1 MALLEMRGVS
11 GEFDEPIYPT
21 GTPRTITTS
30 SGQTYNYDDVV
41 NLILARYAEGKN
53 PALAVKSALQLGFPE
68 DVILTLPGVDA
79 QAFEEG
85 KRLIESG
92 AFVEQATGTKADI
105 QQAAPVGSAQY
116 NARIAAGL
124 DAFGFPPEEVA
135 RLTAQGLYGAGK
147 QFDPG
152 TQGLLA
158 TQPSTAPKAV
168 VFGDSMSEYVGYKPD
183 GTPDTKYG
191 QSVADVIGAN
201 LGIKV
206 ENLATGGETSTE
218 ALAGGSKFGAFA
230 DYIATNK
237 PEYAIIRY
245 GAADAI
251 KNKDPQATLDAV
263 QQMVDI
269 AKANGVTPIIV
280 GVSELYGAQNSK
292 TGNIAGYID
301 PGAEQR
307 ANAINNGLAQI
318 AANNGVSFTDV
329 RSAVSAGKGDLLDGV
344 HSNADFG
351 KKMADAISESI
362 VSVIPEANVP
372 KLPTNVDALSTT
384 EKGQLYNS
392 LVSQGYTD
400 AQIRTAARAESDQDW
415 NALKQIAADVKNTTP
430 AQVERQVQSA
440 AAPETG
446 LLAQGTGMAQTSL
459 VPADV
464 KSQLDAFGPYNP
476 NSEVWYYGGPQ
487 IVSNGKIYRKD
498 PSGNIDITVAGGGP
512 GSLQQVVSPTG
523 ELLLSTTD
531 TGETSRL
538 MAFAQNALPAAAA
551 AALLGPA
558 GAGLLSTPAAA
569 AAGAGGTTLAK
580 GGSVEDALKAAVL
593 SGVAAYGLD
602 YLLASPELLAA
613 RELASS
619 GMSEE
624 AIADTLISRGISPK
638 VAIEAASN
646 ATGLPAAGANR
657 GIGTVTPT
665 GTAPLGGVIESTSLA
680 GAGNLAGTVA
690 PAAAA
695 TALPVLSAQTP
706 GLLNQQVQVQ
716 SQTGG
721 TQQAATTAIPG
732 AGAGLLAQTQ
742 TVPVTS
748 QTGATTQQ
756 TVAPVANLLTATA
769 PTQTVPVSSQTATTT
784 QQAAG
789 PAGAMLGAAIAPTQT
804 VPIETRTIPTQERA
818 VTIPVVATESVT
830 VPGKREPVPTAT
842 ALIPAGAAGAA
853 AGVTAPATPTSP
865 FSATDAALAALLLGG
880 AGSLLNQSQSGGFTM
895 DQGLANAII
904 NAPRPTYR
912 GGVGGYQ
919 MPGMFQIAPT
929 NVYNPFAT
937 TAPFGTGRFGGFSAP
952 ITLPRGLV

>member
-68 DVILTLPGVDA
+68 DVIRTLPGVDA

-92 AFVEQATGTKADI
+92 AFVEQATGTMADI

-135 RLTAQGLYGAGK
+135 KLKAQGLYGPGK

-152 TQGLLA
+152 TPERQPLSAA
-158 TQPSTAPKAV
+158 TEPGPST
-168 VFGDSMSEYVGYKPD
+168 
-183 GTPDTKYG
+183 
-191 QSVADVIGAN
+191 
-201 LGIKV
+201 
-206 ENLATGGETSTE
+206 
-218 ALAGGSKFGAFA
+218 
-230 DYIATNK
+230 
-237 PEYAIIRY
+237 
-245 GAADAI
+245 
-251 KNKDPQATLDAV
+251 
-263 QQMVDI
+263 
-269 AKANGVTPIIV
+269 
-280 GVSELYGAQNSK
+280 
-292 TGNIAGYID
+292 
-301 PGAEQR
+301 
-307 ANAINNGLAQI
+307 
-318 AANNGVSFTDV
+318 
-329 RSAVSAGKGDLLDGV
+329 
-344 HSNADFG
+344 
-351 KKMADAISESI
+351 
-362 VSVIPEANVP
+362 
-372 KLPTNVDALSTT
+372 
-384 EKGQLYNS
+384 
-392 LVSQGYTD
+392 
-400 AQIRTAARAESDQDW
+400 
-415 NALKQIAADVKNTTP
+415 
-430 AQVERQVQSA
+430 
-440 AAPETG
+440 
-446 LLAQGTGMAQTSL
+446 QGTSMAQTSL

-464 KSQLDAFGPYNP
+464 KSQLDAFGPYDP

-784 QQAAG
+784 QQTAG
-789 PAGAMLGAAIAPTQT
+789 PAGAMLGTAIAPTQT
-804 VPIETRTIPTQERA
+804 VPVETRTIPTQERA
-818 VTIPVVATESVT
+818 VTIPVVPSGTVT
-830 VPGKREPVPTAT
+830 VTGNREVPIST

-919 MPGMFQIAPT
+919 MPGMFQIATT

>member
-68 DVILTLPGVDA
+68 DVIRTLPGVDA

-92 AFVEQATGTKADI
+92 AFVEQATGTMADI

-152 TQGLLA
+152 TPERQPLSAA
-158 TQPSTAPKAV
+158 TEPGPST
-168 VFGDSMSEYVGYKPD
+168 
-183 GTPDTKYG
+183 
-191 QSVADVIGAN
+191 
-201 LGIKV
+201 
-206 ENLATGGETSTE
+206 
-218 ALAGGSKFGAFA
+218 
-230 DYIATNK
+230 
-237 PEYAIIRY
+237 
-245 GAADAI
+245 
-251 KNKDPQATLDAV
+251 
-263 QQMVDI
+263 
-269 AKANGVTPIIV
+269 
-280 GVSELYGAQNSK
+280 
-292 TGNIAGYID
+292 
-301 PGAEQR
+301 
-307 ANAINNGLAQI
+307 
-318 AANNGVSFTDV
+318 
-329 RSAVSAGKGDLLDGV
+329 
-344 HSNADFG
+344 
-351 KKMADAISESI
+351 
-362 VSVIPEANVP
+362 
-372 KLPTNVDALSTT
+372 
-384 EKGQLYNS
+384 
-392 LVSQGYTD
+392 
-400 AQIRTAARAESDQDW
+400 
-415 NALKQIAADVKNTTP
+415 
-430 AQVERQVQSA
+430 
-440 AAPETG
+440 
-446 LLAQGTGMAQTSL
+446 QGTGMAQTSL

-464 KSQLDAFGPYNP
+464 KSQLDAFGPYDP

-756 TVAPVANLLTATA
+756 TAAPVANLLTATA
-769 PTQTVPVSSQTATTT
+769 PTQTVPVSSQTAATT

-789 PAGAMLGAAIAPTQT
+789 PTGAMLGAAIAPTQT

-818 VTIPVVATESVT
+818 VTIPVVPSESVT
-830 VPGKREPVPTAT
+830 VQGKREPVPTAT

-853 AGVTAPATPTSP
+853 AGVTKPATPTSNIT
-865 FSATDAALAALLLGG
+865 ATDAALAALLLGG

-895 DQGLANAII
+895 DPNLANAII
-904 NAPRPTYR
+904 NAPRPVYR

-929 NVYNPFAT
+929 DVYNPFAT
-937 TAPFGTGRFGGFSAP
+937 TAPFGTGRFGGFAAP
-952 ITLPRGLV
+952 ITLPYGLLATETNPVGMRLTTPTRGLA

>member
-68 DVILTLPGVDA
+68 DVIRTLPGVDA

-152 TQGLLA
+152 T
-158 TQPSTAPKAV
+158 P
-168 VFGDSMSEYVGYKPD
+168 
-183 GTPDTKYG
+183 
-191 QSVADVIGAN
+191 
-201 LGIKV
+201 
-206 ENLATGGETSTE
+206 
-218 ALAGGSKFGAFA
+218 
-230 DYIATNK
+230 
-237 PEYAIIRY
+237 
-245 GAADAI
+245 
-251 KNKDPQATLDAV
+251 
-263 QQMVDI
+263 
-269 AKANGVTPIIV
+269 
-280 GVSELYGAQNSK
+280 
-292 TGNIAGYID
+292 
-301 PGAEQR
+301 
-307 ANAINNGLAQI
+307 
-318 AANNGVSFTDV
+318 
-329 RSAVSAGKGDLLDGV
+329 
-344 HSNADFG
+344 
-351 KKMADAISESI
+351 
-362 VSVIPEANVP
+362 
-372 KLPTNVDALSTT
+372 
-384 EKGQLYNS
+384 
-392 LVSQGYTD
+392 
-400 AQIRTAARAESDQDW
+400 
-415 NALKQIAADVKNTTP
+415 
-430 AQVERQVQSA
+430 ERQPLSA
-440 AAPETG
+440 ATEPG
-446 LLAQGTGMAQTSL
+446 PSAQGTGMAQTA
-459 VPADV
+459 P
-464 KSQLDAFGPYNP
+464 
-476 NSEVWYYGGPQ
+476 
-487 IVSNGKIYRKD
+487 
-498 PSGNIDITVAGGGP
+498 AGGLLAQAAP
-512 GSLQQVVSPTG
+512 NLPVSVMQKAS
-523 ELLLSTTD
+523 ELLSGSGMANNPRFAD
-531 TGETSRL
+531 QPVGSFGEGGKVYSVYGDGSITAITEGAEGDYYYEGFTPEGMLAAEEYSDKFKQTPFDK
-538 MAFAQNALPAAAA
+538 AVGVAANALIAAGTA
-551 AALLGPA
+551 AALGPLGV
-558 GAGLLSTPAAA
+558 GLSTPAAA
-569 AAGAGGTTLAK
+569 AAG
-580 GGSVEDALKAAVL
+580 
-593 SGVAAYGLD
+593 SGAT
-602 YLLASPELLAA
+602 
-613 RELASS
+613 
-619 GMSEE
+619 
-624 AIADTLISRGISPK
+624 TLISTGDPRAAAQAALLGGTIALGAETLFPTAATEVANQATNLASQGASEELIKTTLVNNGVNVGTAANIAADAVAGVPASQIASDIAGITLNQ
-638 VAIEAASN
+638 VASTTPGAAN
-646 ATGLPAAGANR
+646 LVNITGAN
-657 GIGTVTPT
+657 V
-665 GTAPLGGVIESTSLA
+665 
-680 GAGNLAGTVA
+680 
-690 PAAAA
+690 
-695 TALPVLSAQTP
+695 P
-706 GLLNQQVQVQ
+706 GLLATAPGSIVGAAASQIPSLLTRPTDITNQQVQVQ

-721 TQQAATTAIPG
+721 GQQAATTAIPA

-748 QTGATTQQ
+748 QTAPTTQQ
-756 TVAPVANLLTATA
+756 T
-769 PTQTVPVSSQTATTT
+769 
-784 QQAAG
+784 AG

-818 VTIPVVATESVT
+818 VTIPVVASESVT

-895 DQGLANAII
+895 DPNLANSII

>member
-68 DVILTLPGVDA
+68 DVIRTLPGVDA

-152 TQGLLA
+152 TPERQPLSAA
-158 TQPSTAPKAV
+158 TEPGPST
-168 VFGDSMSEYVGYKPD
+168 
-183 GTPDTKYG
+183 
-191 QSVADVIGAN
+191 
-201 LGIKV
+201 
-206 ENLATGGETSTE
+206 
-218 ALAGGSKFGAFA
+218 
-230 DYIATNK
+230 
-237 PEYAIIRY
+237 
-245 GAADAI
+245 
-251 KNKDPQATLDAV
+251 
-263 QQMVDI
+263 
-269 AKANGVTPIIV
+269 
-280 GVSELYGAQNSK
+280 
-292 TGNIAGYID
+292 
-301 PGAEQR
+301 
-307 ANAINNGLAQI
+307 
-318 AANNGVSFTDV
+318 
-329 RSAVSAGKGDLLDGV
+329 
-344 HSNADFG
+344 
-351 KKMADAISESI
+351 
-362 VSVIPEANVP
+362 
-372 KLPTNVDALSTT
+372 
-384 EKGQLYNS
+384 
-392 LVSQGYTD
+392 
-400 AQIRTAARAESDQDW
+400 
-415 NALKQIAADVKNTTP
+415 
-430 AQVERQVQSA
+430 
-440 AAPETG
+440 
-446 LLAQGTGMAQTSL
+446 QGTGMAQTSL

-464 KSQLDAFGPYNP
+464 KSQLDAFGPYDP

-569 AAGAGGTTLAK
+569 AAGAGGTSLLR

-619 GMSEE
+619 GLSEE
-624 AIADTLISRGISPK
+624 AIVDTLISRGVSTNA
-638 VAIEAASN
+638 AIEAASN
-646 ATGLPAAGANR
+646 ATGLPAAGSAR
-657 GIGTVTPT
+657 GLGDFTSTGATSVPVT
-665 GTAPLGGVIESTSLA
+665 GTA
-680 GAGNLAGTVA
+680 GAGVGAIA

-695 TALPVLSAQTP
+695 LPVVSAFTP
-706 GLLNQQVQVQ
+706 GLLNQAATQQVQVE

-721 TQQAATTAIPG
+721 TQQAATTAIPA

-756 TVAPVANLLTATA
+756 TAAPVANLLTATA

-880 AGSLLNQSQSGGFTM
+880 AGSLLNQSESGGFTM
-895 DQGLANAII
+895 DPNLANAII

>member
-11 GEFDEPIYPT
+11 GEFDEQIYPT

-68 DVILTLPGVDA
+68 DVIRTLPGVDA

-152 TQGLLA
+152 TQGLLTITALGDSTTWGYNSGQKVEKNMVTTAQEELSKKLGQPVDIINRGQNATTIGDAIANGNLYAAASDPSNVVVLNFGMNEAYRRVDPAEFRQNILDAAGYLQSLGKTVVLQTPNFTANPDIPNVETYANVVRDVAGQYGLTLDDKYAA
-158 TQPSTAPKAV
+158 TQNAEFSQNDLTHPTAQVYQDLGK
-168 VFGDSMSEYVGYKPD
+168 SL
-183 GTPDTKYG
+183 
-191 QSVADVIGAN
+191 AN
-201 LGIKV
+201 
-206 ENLATGGETSTE
+206 
-218 ALAGGSKFGAFA
+218 ALAPVVAPQEKRTAGSV
-230 DYIATNK
+230 T
-237 PEYAIIRY
+237 E
-245 GAADAI
+245 
-251 KNKDPQATLDAV
+251 PQAR
-263 QQMVDI
+263 
-269 AKANGVTPIIV
+269 
-280 GVSELYGAQNSK
+280 
-292 TGNIAGYID
+292 AGE
-301 PGAEQR
+301 G
-307 ANAINNGLAQI
+307 G
-318 AANNGVSFTDV
+318 
-329 RSAVSAGKGDLLDGV
+329 
-344 HSNADFG
+344 
-351 KKMADAISESI
+351 
-362 VSVIPEANVP
+362 
-372 KLPTNVDALSTT
+372 PT
-384 EKGQLYNS
+384 
-392 LVSQGYTD
+392 
-400 AQIRTAARAESDQDW
+400 
-415 NALKQIAADVKNTTP
+415 
-430 AQVERQVQSA
+430 
-440 AAPETG
+440 TG
-446 LLAQGTGMAQTSL
+446 LLGQAPI
-459 VPADV
+459 VPQDV
-464 KSQLDAFGPYNP
+464 KSQLDAFGPYDP

-487 IVSNGKIYRKD
+487 IVSEGKIYRKD
-498 PSGNIDITVAGGGP
+498 PSGNIDITIAGGGP

-619 GMSEE
+619 GLSEE
-624 AIADTLISRGISPK
+624 AIVDTLISRGVSTNA
-638 VAIEAASN
+638 AIEAASN
-646 ATGLPAAGANR
+646 ATGLPAAGSAR
-657 GIGTVTPT
+657 GLGDFTSTGATSVPVT
-665 GTAPLGGVIESTSLA
+665 GTA
-680 GAGNLAGTVA
+680 GAGVGAIA

-695 TALPVLSAQTP
+695 LPVVSAFTP

-721 TQQAATTAIPG
+721 TQQAATTAIPA

-756 TVAPVANLLTATA
+756 TAAPVANLLTATA
-769 PTQTVPVSSQTATTT
+769 PTQTVPVSSQTVATT

-818 VTIPVVATESVT
+818 VTIPVVPSESVT
-830 VPGKREPVPTAT
+830 VQGKREPVPTAT

-853 AGVTAPATPTSP
+853 AGVTKPATPTSNIT
-865 FSATDAALAALLLGG
+865 ATDAALAALLLGG

-895 DQGLANAII
+895 DPNLANAII
-904 NAPRPTYR
+904 NAPRPNYR

-929 NVYNPFAT
+929 DVYNPFAT
-937 TAPFGTGRFGGFSAP
+937 TAPFGTGRFGGFAAP
-952 ITLPRGLV
+952 ITLPYGLLATETNPVGMRLTTPTRGLA

>member
-1 MALLEMRGVS
+1 MFEEYGYGLLE
-11 GEFDEPIYPT
+11 PT
-21 GTPRTITTS
+21 PQTPQTPR
-30 SGQTYNYDDVV
+30 
-41 NLILARYAEGKN
+41 
-53 PALAVKSALQLGFPE
+53 
-68 DVILTLPGVDA
+68 
-79 QAFEEG
+79 
-85 KRLIESG
+85 
-92 AFVEQATGTKADI
+92 
-105 QQAAPVGSAQY
+105 
-116 NARIAAGL
+116 
-124 DAFGFPPEEVA
+124 
-135 RLTAQGLYGAGK
+135 
-147 QFDPG
+147 
-152 TQGLLA
+152 
-158 TQPSTAPKAV
+158 PKAV
-168 VFGDSMSEYVGYKPD
+168 VFGDSMSEYVGYNPD
-183 GTPDTKYG
+183 GTPNTKYG
-191 QSVADVIGAN
+191 KSVADVIGAN
-201 LGIKV
+201 LGIEV

-251 KNKDPQATLDAV
+251 KSKDPQATLDAV

-307 ANAINNGLAQI
+307 ANAINDGLAQI

-430 AQVERQVQSA
+430 AQVERQAQSA

-446 LLAQGTGMAQTSL
+446 LLAQGTGMPNQIAQSIQQATQFLNSPENLRLAEGAATMQQVALPGGRSL
-459 VPADV
+459 NVYSDGTAQEFTADGRV
-464 KSQLDAFGPYNP
+464 KVYNEAGETILNQTQQEYAQRGYLTP
-476 NSEVWYYGGPQ
+476 VVNALMAA
-487 IVSNGKIYRKD
+487 
-498 PSGNIDITVAGGGP
+498 AGGA
-512 GSLQQVVSPTG
+512 V
-523 ELLLSTTD
+523 
-531 TGETSRL
+531 
-538 MAFAQNALPAAAA
+538 
-551 AALLGPA
+551 LGPA

-569 AAGAGGTTLAK
+569 AAGAGGTSLLR
-580 GGSVEDALKAAVL
+580 GGDLEDALKSAAL
-593 SGVAAYGLD
+593 AATAAYGFEQLFPSD
-602 YLLASPELLAA
+602 ALTVAKDAVNMASQGASQDAIKAA
-613 RELASS
+613 LIEKGVNAGTAGSIASDAVS
-619 GMSEE
+619 GVSVNQ
-624 AIADTLISRGISPK
+624 IASDFSQIKLGGGTTPPAGGSPNL
-638 VAIEAASN
+638 VNIVASN
-646 ATGLPAAGANR
+646 APTTLATTAAPGVLGA
-657 GIGTVTPT
+657 I
-665 GTAPLGGVIESTSLA
+665 APSLA
-680 GAGNLAGTVA
+680 TTSPVVS
-690 PAAAA
+690 A
-695 TALPVLSAQTP
+695 TTP

-716 SQTGG
+716 SQTGA
-721 TQQAATTAIPG
+721 TQPGAASTIPG
-732 AGAGLLAQTQ
+732 AAASLLTPTQ

-748 QTGATTQQ
+748 QT
-756 TVAPVANLLTATA
+756 
-769 PTQTVPVSSQTATTT
+769 TTT
-784 QQAAG
+784 QQNTG
-789 PAGAMLGAAIAPTQT
+789 PAGAMLGTTITTPTGQT
-804 VPIETRTIPTQERA
+804 VEIVDRSTKAQTTAPVLPVITST
-818 VTIPVVATESVT
+818 PVVVQGKT
-830 VPGKREPVPTAT
+830 VPVSDVAV
-842 ALIPAGAAGAA
+842 PAGAAGAA
-853 AGVTAPATPTSP
+853 LGVTTPATPTSP

>member
-1 MALLEMRGVS
+1 MFEEYGYGLLE
-11 GEFDEPIYPT
+11 PT
-21 GTPRTITTS
+21 P
-30 SGQTYNYDDVV
+30 QT
-41 NLILARYAEGKN
+41 
-53 PALAVKSALQLGFPE
+53 LQP
-68 DVILTLPGVDA
+68 
-79 QAFEEG
+79 Q
-85 KRLIESG
+85 R
-92 AFVEQATGTKADI
+92 
-105 QQAAPVGSAQY
+105 
-116 NARIAAGL
+116 
-124 DAFGFPPEEVA
+124 
-135 RLTAQGLYGAGK
+135 
-147 QFDPG
+147 
-152 TQGLLA
+152 
-158 TQPSTAPKAV
+158 PKAV
-168 VFGDSMSEYVGYKPD
+168 VFGDSMSEYVGYNPD
-183 GTPDTKYG
+183 GTPNTKYG
-191 QSVADVIGAN
+191 NSVADVIGAN
-201 LGIKV
+201 LGIEV
-206 ENLATGGETSTE
+206 ENLATGGETSME
-218 ALAGGSKFGAFA
+218 ALAGGNKFGAFA
-230 DYIATNK
+230 DYISTNK

-251 KNKDPQATLDAV
+251 KSKDPQATLDAV

-307 ANAINNGLAQI
+307 ANAINDGLAQI

-372 KLPTNVDALSTT
+372 KLPTNVDSLSAT

-400 AQIRTAARAESDQDW
+400 AQIRTAAKAESDQDW
-415 NALKQIAADVKNTTP
+415 NALKQIAADIKNTTP
-430 AQVERQVQSA
+430 AQVERQAQSA

-523 ELLLSTTD
+523 ELLLSTTN

-624 AIADTLISRGISPK
+624 AIAETLIGRGISPK
-638 VAIEAASN
+638 LAIEAASN

-657 GIGTVTPT
+657 GLEFGPS
-665 GTAPLGGVIESTSLA
+665 GNAPLGGVIESTSLA
-680 GAGNLAGTVA
+680 GAGNLAGTIA

-695 TALPVLSAQTP
+695 ATTLPVTSAQTP

-784 QQAAG
+784 QQTAG
-789 PAGAMLGAAIAPTQT
+789 PAGAMLGTAIAPTQT
-804 VPIETRTIPTQERA
+804 VPVETRTIPTQERA
-818 VTIPVVATESVT
+818 VTIPVVPSGTVT
-830 VPGKREPVPTAT
+830 VTGNREVPIST

>member
-68 DVILTLPGVDA
+68 DVIRTLPGVDA
-79 QAFEEG
+79 QAFAEG

-92 AFVEQATGTKADI
+92 AFAEQATGTKADI

-135 RLTAQGLYGAGK
+135 KLTAQGLYGAGK

-430 AQVERQVQSA
+430 AQVERQAQSA

-498 PSGNIDITVAGGGP
+498 PSGNIDITIAGGGP

-569 AAGAGGTTLAK
+569 AAGAGGTTLAR

-602 YLLASPELLAA
+602 FLLASPELLAA

-619 GMSEE
+619 GLSEE
-624 AIADTLISRGISPK
+624 AIVDTLISRGVSTNA
-638 VAIEAASN
+638 AIEAASN
-646 ATGLPAAGANR
+646 ATGLPAAGSAR
-657 GIGTVTPT
+657 GLGDFTSTGATSVPVT
-665 GTAPLGGVIESTSLA
+665 GTA
-680 GAGNLAGTVA
+680 GAGVGAIA

-695 TALPVLSAQTP
+695 LPVVSAFTP
-706 GLLNQQVQVQ
+706 GLLNQAATQQVQVE

-721 TQQAATTAIPG
+721 TQQAATTAIPA

-756 TVAPVANLLTATA
+756 TAAPVANLLTATA
-769 PTQTVPVSSQTATTT
+769 PTQTVPVSSQAAATT

-804 VPIETRTIPTQERA
+804 VPIENRTIPTQDRA
-818 VTIPVVATESVT
+818 VTIPVVSSGSVT
-830 VPGKREPVPTAT
+830 VTGNREVPIST

-853 AGVTAPATPTSP
+853 AGVTKPATPTSNIT
-865 FSATDAALAALLLGG
+865 ATDAALAALLLGG

-904 NAPRPTYR
+904 NAPRPNYR